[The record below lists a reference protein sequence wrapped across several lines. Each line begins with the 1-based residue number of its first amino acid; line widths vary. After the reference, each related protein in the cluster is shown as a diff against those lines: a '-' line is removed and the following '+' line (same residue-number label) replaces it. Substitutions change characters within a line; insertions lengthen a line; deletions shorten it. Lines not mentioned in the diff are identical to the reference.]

1 MDETAS
7 GKDTIDME
15 SLLINA
21 IIGFWLVAFGAM
33 ALFPLLI
40 DLRSEAAPHHAPTE
54 DQVISIQPVAS
65 RHQLSSIDQRTEQ
78 PIAASPAEAR
88 GSSHPIHRHAA

>member
-1 MDETAS
+1 
-7 GKDTIDME
+7 ME

-40 DLRSEAAPHHAPTE
+40 DLRSDAAPDHAPAE
-54 DQVISIQPVAS
+54 DQIISIQPVADW
-65 RHQLSSIDQRTEQ
+65 HQVTSIAPPVNTGQRVEQ
-78 PIAASPAEAR
+78 PIAASRAEPQ
-88 GSSHPIHRHAA
+88 GSTHPVHRRAA

>member
-1 MDETAS
+1 
-7 GKDTIDME
+7 ME

-40 DLRSEAAPHHAPTE
+40 DLRSEAAPHHAPAE

-65 RHQLSSIDQRTEQ
+65 RHQMTSIEQHVSPGQ
-78 PIAASPAEAR
+78 PIAAAPEKTMTGAHR
-88 GSSHPIHRHAA
+88 LHRHAA